1 MTVAERPHRMRNI
14 IARRVLL
21 AGPRLAWA
29 AALLA
34 APDAMVRAAGGA
46 TDERSRR
53 VARILGA
60 RHALQGMIE
69 LLSWPRWR
77 RSGIAVDGLHATTAA
92 GLALVDDSRRHVAVA
107 DTLAATVFAVL
118 GAVAA

>member
-1 MTVAERPHRMRNI
+1 MRNI

>member
-1 MTVAERPHRMRNI
+1 MPSV
-14 IARRVLL
+14 IARRILL

-34 APDAMVRAAGGA
+34 APDAMVRAAGGTA
-46 TDERSRR
+46 DGRSRR

-60 RHALQGMIE
+60 RHAIQGTIE

-92 GLALVDDSRRHVAVA
+92 GLALVDDSRRRVAVA
-107 DTLAATVFAVL
+107 DTAAATTFAVL
-118 GAVAA
+118 GAVAG